1 MNKQIERTFK
11 KISVKYIK
19 NFQREKED
27 KAIAPDEFY
36 TTIVKDSEIRQET
49 LENEDELKMGRLW
62 NKYSNFRR

>member
-27 KAIAPDEFY
+27 KAITPDEFY
-36 TTIVKDSEIRQET
+36 TTIIKDSEIRQEN
-49 LENEDELKMGRLW
+49 LENEDEMKMGRLW
-62 NKYSNFRR
+62 NKYNNFRR